1 MSGQSHLFDKAGR
14 TDSAEVLEELEVDYT
29 PVAVAVQLLLTLERD
44 LTPAPRILMPAC
56 GSGCWARAARAI
68 FPGCHIVGVEPRESE
83 RTNVAAACDEAFVGT
98 LAEYIATASGKGS
111 GFDLVADNPPFSAFT
126 DLFWPGLL
134 LDAGLIAPG
143 GRVAFYGLSQW
154 GQSADAAAHLRRW
167 SPSWQARMGGRVEHR
182 GRGTQS
188 PRPIPKRLQVPGGP
202 THEMR
207 NNGADAREYSFWG
220 WDIEDLNLRR
230 TRPWWH
236 TEQLPE
242 LPTALRQWSPAAVP
256 GTYPIDPAL
265 VDEIRRR
272 YL

>member
-1 MSGQSHLFDKAGR
+1 MPEPVRQAHLFNEAGR
-14 TDSAEVLEELEVDYT
+14 ADSAEVLEELEVDYT

-68 FPGCHIVGVEPRESE
+68 FPGCHIVGVEPRASE
-83 RTNVAAACDEAFVGT
+83 ATNVAAACDEAFVGT
-98 LAEYIATASGKGS
+98 LAEYIATASGKGP

-134 LDAGLIAPG
+134 LDAGLVAPG

-154 GQSADAAAHLRRW
+154 GQAADAAAHLRRW
-167 SPSWQARMGGRVEHR
+167 CPSWQARLGGRPAHR
-182 GRGTQS
+182 G
-188 PRPIPKRLQVPGGP
+188 GGQ
-202 THEMR
+202 T
-207 NNGADAREYSFWG
+207 DARNYSFWG
-220 WDIEDLNLRR
+220 WDIEDRDLPR
-230 TRPWWH
+230 TKPWWQCV
-236 TEQLPE
+236 QLPE
-242 LPTALRQWSPAAVP
+242 LPVAMRRWEPSAVP